1 MGDDIKWLIGTA
13 LGLSTFFG
21 GALITAFRS
30 LSSSIK
36 DGDERLAE
44 SVKAGDDQLHERVNR
59 VRDEYVRRVDLDD
72 HVKQLRDGMKEMRD
86 ETREGLKET
95 NKRLDQV
102 LAVLAQD
109 KKM

>member
-1 MGDDIKWLIGTA
+1 M
-13 LGLSTFFG
+13 
-21 GALITAFRS
+21 
-30 LSSSIK
+30 
-36 DGDERLAE
+36 
-44 SVKAGDDQLHERVNR
+44 NR

-102 LAVLAQD
+102 LAVLASD
-109 KKM
+109 KKP

>member
-1 MGDDIKWLIGTA
+1 MSEDLKWLMGTA
-13 LGLSTFFG
+13 VTLIVFFS
-21 GALITAFRS
+21 GALIAAFRS
-30 LSSSIK
+30 LSKSQK
-36 DGDERLAE
+36 D
-44 SVKAGDDQLHERVNR
+44 GDDQLHDRVNR

-102 LAVLAQD
+102 LAVLASD
-109 KKM
+109 KKV

>member
-1 MGDDIKWLIGTA
+1 MDYCAIRWLTV
-13 LGLSTFFG
+13 
-21 GALITAFRS
+21 ALIATFRS
-30 LSSSIK
+30 LSASI
-36 DGDERLAE
+36 
-44 SVKAGDDQLHERVNR
+44 KAGDDQLHERVNR

-72 HVKQLRDGMKEMRD
+72 HIKQLRVGMKEMRD

-109 KKM
+109 KK

>member
-1 MGDDIKWLIGTA
+1 MAHGNGGHSDCLFQWCTDC
-13 LGLSTFFG
+13 GLSV
-21 GALITAFRS
+21 AFQFSKSRRRPAH
-30 LSSSIK
+30 
-36 DGDERLAE
+36 D
-44 SVKAGDDQLHERVNR
+44 RVNR

-72 HVKQLRDGMKEMRD
+72 HVKQLREGMKEMRD

-109 KKM
+109 KKV